1 MQKIAPN
8 TLFTGKQ
15 VIYLPQCDSTN
26 RFAQNLI
33 NKNEATEGTVVIT
46 DRQTH
51 GQGQRGNT
59 WEAEPGKNITLS
71 LILKP
76 QFLAA
81 QYQFNLNICI
91 SLAVLN
97 FAQAYLPPLLK
108 LKWPND
114 LYYGNKKIG
123 GILIQ
128 NSLYGQLIQHAVVGI
143 GLNINQHLFT
153 APAAS
158 SFAQITGKTFDLRS
172 LIERLLEFIE
182 ARYLQLKAGKAALL
196 RFEYLQNLYRYQE
209 EHTYQV
215 GGQLVSG
222 TIIGVDDAGRLC
234 LHVGQE
240 VQYFNLKEIS
250 FIQNSD

>member
-46 DRQTH
+46 DHQTH

-76 QFLAA
+76 NFLAI
-81 QYQFNLNICI
+81 QHQFNLNICI
-91 SLAVLN
+91 ALAVLDL
-97 FAQAYLPPLLK
+97 ALLYLPPNLK

-114 LYYGNKKIG
+114 LYYANKKVG

-128 NSLYGQLIQHAVVGI
+128 NSLTGQIIQHAVVGI
-143 GLNINQHLFT
+143 GLNINQVLFSVPT
-153 APAAS
+153 AT
-158 SFAQITGKTFDLRS
+158 SFAQVAGKPFNLNLLTQK
-172 LIERLLEFIE
+172 LLEFIE
-182 ARYLQLKAGKAALL
+182 VRYLQLKQGKVAKL

-209 EHTYQV
+209 PHIFRINGDLTE
-215 GGQLVSG
+215 G
-222 TIIGVDDAGRLC
+222 TIIGVDEAGQLC
-234 LHVGQE
+234 LQIGQKIK
-240 VQYFNLKEIS
+240 YFNFKEIA
-250 FIQNSD
+250 FVV

>member
-46 DRQTH
+46 ECQTH

-76 QFLAA
+76 GFLAI
-81 QYQFNLNICI
+81 QQQFNLNICI
-91 SLAVLN
+91 ALAVLDV
-97 FAQAYLPPLLK
+97 ARLYLPPNLK

-114 LYYGNKKIG
+114 LYYENKKVG

-128 NSLYGQLIQHAVVGI
+128 NSLSGQIIQHAVIGI
-143 GLNINQHLFT
+143 GLNINQLLFLVPT
-153 APAAS
+153 AI
-158 SFAQITGKTFDLRS
+158 SFAQVTGKSFNLNELT
-172 LIERLLEFIE
+172 EKLLEFIE
-182 ARYLQLKAGKAALL
+182 VRYLQLKEGRTAKL

-209 EHTYQV
+209 LHTYQIN
-215 GGQLVSG
+215 GSLVEG
-222 TIIGVDDAGRLC
+222 TIIGIDETGQLC
-234 LHVGQE
+234 LQIGQKIE
-240 VQYFNLKEIS
+240 YFSFKEIA
-250 FIQNSD
+250 FVI